1 MKKVGA
7 WAPSTAR
14 TMAPAQRRA
23 RRDAPFSHES
33 TAKQNMFDPEPVQ
46 WILATDK
53 PLLLR
58 AQCERRRCPDPAYFS
73 PAILLADSTVLSSNI
88 AIVMGPT
95 PPGTGL
101 IQAAFW
107 LTGS

>member
-1 MKKVGA
+1 MKDIEA

-14 TMAPAQRRA
+14 TSLPTRPYA
-23 RRDAPFSHES
+23 FSFQLMEEEWGL
-33 TAKQNMFDPEPVQ
+33 P
-46 WILATDK
+46 
-53 PLLLR
+53 LR
-58 AQCERRRCPDPAYFS
+58 AWTSTVSPCASGEQGRPPSSYI

-107 LTGS
+107 LTES

>member
-1 MKKVGA
+1 MGA
-7 WAPSTAR
+7 FHRAHILTHPPLYVLVPTDGGGMGAPTAR
-14 TMAPAQRRA
+14 LDEHSFTVRVRRA
-23 RRDAPFSHES
+23 R
-33 TAKQNMFDPEPVQ
+33 EPPSSY
-46 WILATDK
+46 II
-53 PLLLR
+53 
-58 AQCERRRCPDPAYFS
+58 